1 MKSKISVII
10 PFYNA
15 VLYAARCLDSIIAQD
30 IGIEHLQVICVD
42 DASTDDTVAILKS
55 YQKRYPDSIEVIESS
70 VNKRQGGARN
80 LGIKAAKAEYITFVD
95 SDDWIEKDMY
105 SKMYNTMLQNPCD
118 FVYCRHIRDNG
129 KSGNLYL
136 KEDERRTE
144 EQDVYVNIEE
154 SQAGDFLVSDV
165 VGSGVWD
172 KLFRKSF
179 FIENDI
185 VFPEGIVYEDIY
197 FAALLY
203 MYARTLCILNEKLYH
218 YFVNEESTVLKKNTN
233 YHLDLLKVN
242 QLKWEKY
249 KQTGFFDKF
258 PAAVEYDFIKTF
270 YLAGMKMLFLRF
282 DKPSYDLFLLLKNET
297 KKTVP
302 AYKENPYLKGAFTE
316 VYNIMLDMLETP
328 IDENEFYQ
336 IAKAMKQYINA
347 GNKKNE

>member
-1 MKSKISVII
+1 M
-10 PFYNA
+10 
-15 VLYAARCLDSIIAQD
+15 R
-30 IGIEHLQVICVD
+30 
-42 DASTDDTVAILKS
+42 
-55 YQKRYPDSIEVIESS
+55 
-70 VNKRQGGARN
+70 
-80 LGIKAAKAEYITFVD
+80 
-95 SDDWIEKDMY
+95 
-105 SKMYNTMLQNPCD
+105 
-118 FVYCRHIRDNG
+118 
-129 KSGNLYL
+129 
-136 KEDERRTE
+136 E
-144 EQDVYVNIEE
+144 E
-154 SQAGDFLVSDV
+154 QAGDFLVSDV

-218 YFVNEESTVLKKNTN
+218 YFVNEESTVLKKNAN

-302 AYKENPYLKGAFTE
+302 AYKENPYLKGAFAE